1 MKTRRY
7 ETLVLMN
14 PDLTDDEFEQLKQ
27 KLTDIIDRME
37 GRMIRE
43 DDWGRRRLAYPIKKQ
58 VYGRYYLMDYMGL
71 PALMT
76 ELERNMGIDE
86 QVFKFLTLV
95 LDKNFT
101 DEKFEHEVERIKAEK
116 ARVEAERAQREAE
129 RAQREAEMAEA
140 AAREEEEAS
149 RAEEPSGDEEESDDE
164 SGSDDDDDDSED
176 SDEEDD

>member
-37 GRMIRE
+37 GRIVRQE
-43 DDWGRRRLAYPIKKQ
+43 DWGRRRLAYPIKKQ

-71 PALMT
+71 PALMN

-86 QVFKFLTLV
+86 QVYKFLTLV

-101 DEKFEHEVERIKAEK
+101 NEKFDSEVERIKAEK
-116 ARVEAERAQREAE
+116 ARMEAERAQREAE

-140 AAREEEEAS
+140 AARG
-149 RAEEPSGDEEESDDE
+149 EEPTRYEESDNDAE
-164 SGSDDDDDDSED
+164 SEDYDDDSDD
-176 SDEEDD
+176 SDEDED